1 MDVWISISGLIVG
14 MIIGATGMGGGI
26 IMTPL
31 LLFGFGVSPAVVVG
45 TDLIFAA
52 VTKSFGAL
60 QHWRQRTID
69 FNLLLR
75 VAIGSVP
82 GTLTGLLL
90 LYFIKQDNQADL
102 NLFITQGISI
112 AFILISIVMLLKLFV
127 WKKSLFDGS
136 KQVNT
141 TVLISIGFLT
151 GLLVAITSVGSGTL
165 FIALLLWLYPLKSS
179 ALVGTDILHGVLIT
193 GLAGFA
199 HSFLG
204 TIDYVL
210 VLQLLAGS
218 IPGVLIG
225 SRITLKLPDLY
236 IRLLLITMMLV
247 TSFILLSR

>member
-1 MDVWISISGLIVG
+1 MDIWIAISGLIVG
-14 MIIGATGMGGGI
+14 LIIGATGMGGGI

-31 LLFGFGVSPAVVVG
+31 LLFGFGVSPAVVIG
-45 TDLIFAA
+45 TDLIFAS
-52 VTKSFGAL
+52 VTKSFGAY

-75 VAIGSVP
+75 VAVGSVP

-90 LYFIKQDNQADL
+90 LYFVKQEDQAGL
-102 NLFITQGISI
+102 NLFITKGISV

-136 KQVNT
+136 KQVNI
-141 TVLISIGFLT
+141 TVLILIGFLT
-151 GLLVAITSVGSGTL
+151 GFLVAITSVGSGTL
-165 FIALLLWLYPLKSS
+165 FIALLLWLYPFKSS

-193 GLAGFA
+193 GLAGLA

-210 VLQLLAGS
+210 VLQLLSGS

-225 SRITLKLPDLY
+225 SRITVKLPDLY
-236 IRLLLITMMLV
+236 IRILLITMMLV
-247 TSFILLSR
+247 TSFILLFR